1 MILLGLDA
9 GSTAIKCVAFSEEG
23 RQLALAYTE
32 YGTSAGAGNMDA
44 DAMFAAAK
52 QVIARCTADDAVDA
66 SDIAAIAVTSFG
78 EACVPVDHDGACL
91 SNMLMYTDNR
101 GQLEAK
107 RVLDSLGADRVGE
120 ITCTEFAPMYSLP
133 KIIWLMDRDVPR
145 VRRTGGAG
153 RGRRGAAL
161 HRRGVP
167 CPAAAVPDPLCQ
179 QGRYGH

>member
-66 SDIAAIAVTSFG
+66 SDIAAIGVTSLG
-78 EACVPVDHDGACL
+78 GGWG
-91 SNMLMYTDNR
+91 R
-101 GQLEAK
+101 G
-107 RVLDSLGADRVGE
+107 
-120 ITCTEFAPMYSLP
+120 
-133 KIIWLMDRDVPR
+133 DRDG
-145 VRRTGGAG
+145 TT
-153 RGRRGAAL
+153 
-161 HRRGVP
+161 VP
-167 CPAAAVPDPLCQ
+167 CASARTNFFRRRILSATA
-179 QGRYGH
+179 

>member
-52 QVIARCTADDAVDA
+52 QVIACCTADDAVDA

-78 EACVPVDHDGACL
+78 EACVPVDRDGACL

-107 RVLDSLGADRVGE
+107 RVLDSLGADRVGGDNMYR
-120 ITCTEFAPMYSLP
+120 ICTDVFAAQDNLADGERQYRARARVQISSGGGFYLLP
-133 KIIWLMDRDVPR
+133 PERRPHLELCPR
-145 VRRTGGAG
+145 LQNR
-153 RGRRGAAL
+153 
-161 HRRGVP
+161 
-167 CPAAAVPDPLCQ
+167 CI
-179 QGRYGH
+179 

>member
-66 SDIAAIAVTSFG
+66 LRYRRDSGD
-78 EACVPVDHDGACL
+78 EL
-91 SNMLMYTDNR
+91 RR
-101 GQLEAK
+101 GM
-107 RVLDSLGADRVGE
+107 RADR
-120 ITCTEFAPMYSLP
+120 P
-133 KIIWLMDRDVPR
+133 
-145 VRRTGGAG
+145 
-153 RGRRGAAL
+153 
-161 HRRGVP
+161 
-167 CPAAAVPDPLCQ
+167 
-179 QGRYGH
+179 